1 MKIITIKSEAIEQ
14 FKASWPCHGLPD
26 NVDLIVAA
34 FAPNGDLVDYEL
46 SDAQDNLIAEISA
59 DGEFLG
65 GSTRLEVG
73 RDALD
78 YIRTGAID
86 GAALSS
92 LFDIAKEHAVEN
104 PIIPG
109 TISSGYTLTS
119 YTESV

>member
-26 NVDLIVAA
+26 DVDLIVAAFAPIHKIVAA

-46 SDAQDNLIAEISA
+46 SDAQGNVLPDAGENL
-59 DGEFLG
+59 D
-65 GSTRLEVG
+65 
-73 RDALD
+73 
-78 YIRTGAID
+78 ID
-86 GAALSS
+86 GAALSA

-109 TISSGYTLTS
+109 TISSGYTLNS
-119 YTESV
+119 YPESV